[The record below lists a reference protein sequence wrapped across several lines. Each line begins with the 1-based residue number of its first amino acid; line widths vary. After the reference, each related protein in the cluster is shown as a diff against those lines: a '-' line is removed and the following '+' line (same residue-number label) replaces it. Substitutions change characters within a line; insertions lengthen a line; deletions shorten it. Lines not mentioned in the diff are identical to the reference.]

1 MAEAAL
7 HRPARRPARRLAHAV
22 RGWRAMAAAAVAL
35 LMLAAAPLRAQTDPA
50 PAELTGTLKKLR
62 DSGAITLA
70 HRADAVPFSY
80 LSARGEPIGYTIDL
94 CVLLAEALGERLGRT
109 LEVRWL
115 PVTADSRIPAI
126 VAGQADLECGSTTS
140 NLERQRLVAFSPT
153 LFIAGTKLL
162 VPRGSPVKSFRD
174 LAQRSVAVTSGTTNE
189 KAVRELSRR
198 FGIAMALQATP
209 DHQAGL
215 ALLRAGQVQ
224 ALATDDVLLHGL
236 VAQHR
241 LQADFHVVGDYLSYD
256 PYAVMFRKDDPALA
270 QAIDQAVRRLAE
282 DGEIERRYKRWFL
295 QKLPS
300 GVSLGLPM
308 SAQLESA
315 IGALSFKRE

>member
-1 MAEAAL
+1 MADAACQGG
-7 HRPARRPARRLAHAV
+7 AGRLIRAA
-22 RGWRAMAAAAVAL
+22 GSWRAAAAMLLLLVA
-35 LMLAAAPLRAQTDPA
+35 MPLRAQTDPA

-62 DSGAITLA
+62 DSNAITLA
-70 HRADAVPFSY
+70 HRTDAVPFSY

-94 CVLLAEALGERLGRT
+94 CLQLAEALGERLGRP
-109 LEVRWL
+109 LDVRWL

-153 LFIAGTKLL
+153 IFIAGTKLL
-162 VPRGSPVKSFRD
+162 VPRGSPVQSFRD
-174 LAQRSVAVTSGTTNE
+174 LSQRSVAVTAGTTNE
-189 KAVRELSRR
+189 KTMRELSRR
-198 FGIAMALQATP
+198 FGVAMVLQTTA

-215 ALLRAGQVQ
+215 ALLRSGKVD

-236 VAQHR
+236 LALHR
-241 LQADFHVVGDYLSYD
+241 LQTDFHVVGDYLSYD

-270 QAIDQAVRRLAE
+270 AAIDQAIRRLAE
-282 DGEIERRYKRWFL
+282 DGEMERRYKRWFM
-295 QKLPS
+295 QQLPS

-315 IGALSFKRE
+315 IGALSFHRE